1 MLTGCSQTMM
11 DSSFETLEAL
21 ALVLAR
27 AVKEWLAA
35 NSERPPGGAGWK
47 LTVTLE
53 KPVAVPFADAS
64 CVELVAYTDEI

>member
-1 MLTGCSQTMM
+1 MM

-21 ALVLAR
+21 ALILAR
-27 AVKEWLAA
+27 VAKGWLVAH
-35 NSERPPGGAGWK
+35 SKRPEGDGAWK

-64 CVELVAYTDEI
+64 CVELIAYTNEI